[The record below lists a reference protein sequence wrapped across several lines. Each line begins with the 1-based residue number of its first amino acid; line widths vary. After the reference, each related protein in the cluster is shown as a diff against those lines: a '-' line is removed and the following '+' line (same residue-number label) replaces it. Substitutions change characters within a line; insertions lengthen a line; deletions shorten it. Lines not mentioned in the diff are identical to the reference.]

1 MLLGD
6 GRRSQWLSLSHK
18 NPDSIIEFYIFLDK
32 AFEINPMIILLPM
45 MKTKSQVLLLFWTL
59 FNNEIEGLRKRFSV

>member
-32 AFEINPMIILLPM
+32 AFKINPMINFTPHDEDKKPSIGIILDFV
-45 MKTKSQVLLLFWTL
+45 SQ
-59 FNNEIEGLRKRFSV
+59 